1 MTKAAIDTINGVMRH
16 PAPWNLTGRG
26 YIILYRFPKDFII
39 AQGLIP
45 TFLGTSFT
53 GGLGAVML
61 VDYTESNVGPYGE
74 LLFIPGRFH
83 FRGKKLH
90 CITKIY
96 VSTRESVENGWENW
110 AIPKE
115 LADFH
120 FTLPPHTK
128 RTEKIFVAKDNEP
141 IIGVVLKHGRL
152 PFPIHTKLIPFPL
165 LQEKNGKLYYTGFT
179 GKGIATFARIEDI
192 NVNPR
197 LFPDITSFRPF
208 MAVRIDNFAIT
219 FPPPHIRDV

>member
-1 MTKAAIDTINGVMRH
+1 MTIAAIDTIHGIIKH
-16 PAPWNLTGRG
+16 PPPWRLTGRG
-26 YIILYRFPKDFII
+26 YIILYRFPKAFTM
-39 AQGLIP
+39 AQGRIP
-45 TFLGTSFT
+45 IFLNTSLT

-120 FTLPPHTK
+120 FTLPTHTK
-128 RTEKIFVAKDNEP
+128 RTEKIIVAKDNEP
-141 IIGVVLKHGRL
+141 IIDVVIKHGRL

-165 LQEKNGKLYYTGFT
+165 LQEKNGKLYYTCFT
-179 GKGIATFARIEDI
+179 GKGIARFARIEAVS
-192 NVNPR
+192 VNPG
-197 LFPDITSFRPF
+197 LFPDIAPFRPF

-219 FPPPHIRDV
+219 FPPPHIMDM

>member
-1 MTKAAIDTINGVMRH
+1 MTEAAIDTINGVIRH
-16 PAPWNLTGRG
+16 PAPWNLTGKG
-26 YIILYRFPKDFII
+26 YIILYRFPKDFTM

-45 TFLGTSFT
+45 TFLSTSFT

-74 LLFIPGRFH
+74 LLFIPGKFH

-115 LADFH
+115 LADFR
-120 FTLPPHTK
+120 FTIPANMK
-128 RTEKIFVAKDNEP
+128 RREKVVVTKDNEP
-141 IIGVVLKHGRL
+141 IIDVVIKHGRL

-165 LQEKNGKLYYTGFT
+165 LQEKDGKLYYTCFT
-179 GKGIATFARIEDI
+179 GKGTARFSRIEDI
-192 NVNPR
+192 NVNPG
-197 LFPDITSFRPF
+197 LFPDIVPYRPL

-219 FPPPHIRDV
+219 FPPSHVTDM